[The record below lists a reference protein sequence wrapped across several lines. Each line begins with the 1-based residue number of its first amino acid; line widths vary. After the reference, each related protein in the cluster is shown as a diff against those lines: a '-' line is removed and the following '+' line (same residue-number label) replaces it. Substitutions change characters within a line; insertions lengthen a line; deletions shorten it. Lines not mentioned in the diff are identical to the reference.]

1 MGIRKIGEVID
12 FEDLV
17 MGDVVEFVGF
27 EKEAH
32 TWWKFEKYGHYNVK
46 VDGDGDVCVKDN
58 GGGMLSKSYDT
69 FVFKLVKSGKGE
81 NMKEIK
87 VGQKC
92 RVVDAEGFGFSCI
105 ENGDVITI
113 GAINDICGVVTEYRD
128 LSNGVFMLDTDIVR
142 GNVELISEPFDS
154 ITTQIPPVGTKCL
167 YSFGGTCW
175 WECEVIAQERPVI
188 YCPHID
194 NIQVVDE
201 EQCDVFY
208 KPLPEEKPKST
219 AQIRMEEIEKRMR
232 ELADELRE
240 LSDE

>member
-1 MGIRKIGEVID
+1 MNNI
-12 FEDLV
+12 
-17 MGDVVEFVGF
+17 
-27 EKEAH
+27 
-32 TWWKFEKYGHYNVK
+32 
-46 VDGDGDVCVKDN
+46 
-58 GGGMLSKSYDT
+58 
-69 FVFKLVKSGKGE
+69 
-81 NMKEIK
+81 EIK
-87 VGQKC
+87 VGQKYRIIDGDAFNSC
-92 RVVDAEGFGFSCI
+92 RYGAGDVLVVDHVYNEEGYEKSGVTFI
-105 ENGDVITI
+105 MPR
-113 GAINDICGVVTEYRD
+113 DIMEG
-128 LSNGVFMLDTDIVR
+128 I
-142 GNVELISEPFDS
+142 VELAEDNPEG

-167 YSFGGTCW
+167 YSFGGTVW

-219 AQIRMEEIEKRMR
+219 AQTRMEEIEKRMR